1 MRVKELNQERLL
13 DAPKTSLDNL
23 SKIMNDCSRIKT
35 AHHLFQSH
43 TIDIKQ
49 ARIEAQ
55 GKWVSSISAL
65 ETLLLSYL
73 ETTVVSKENYQG
85 LILSAPTPILC
96 HPALIKI
103 LHTGIF
109 TLQTNTLNLWKQFKL
124 PADINCSNQIHHNI
138 SRVMELPILPQD
150 PLASEQF
157 CLILTSHFSLMIVLG
172 ENSLGFPTFQFTFN
186 PEINYRGWL
195 RLRFGLNTL
204 SYSQLF

>member
-35 AHHLFQSH
+35 APHLFQSH

-73 ETTVVSKENYQG
+73 ETTVVNKENYQG

-103 LHTGIF
+103 
-109 TLQTNTLNLWKQFKL
+109 
-124 PADINCSNQIHHNI
+124 
-138 SRVMELPILPQD
+138 
-150 PLASEQF
+150 
-157 CLILTSHFSLMIVLG
+157 
-172 ENSLGFPTFQFTFN
+172 
-186 PEINYRGWL
+186 
-195 RLRFGLNTL
+195 
-204 SYSQLF
+204 